1 MLTTAE
7 IVRNAWQA
15 EVMVPAFNVPYLPM
29 VEPLVRAVIDQ
40 NVFALIETARIEW
53 LTFESQGPAAVHAE
67 FVKWQNPDYVRLHL
81 DHVPVIAED
90 DSEVDFVPIIQEA
103 LDLGY
108 DSVMIDGSR
117 LPLDPCSQT

>member
-81 DHVPVIAED
+81 DHVCLLYTSPSPRD
-90 DSEVDFVPIIQEA
+90 RTR
-103 LDLGY
+103 
-108 DSVMIDGSR
+108 SR
-117 LPLDPCSQT
+117 MPSSA